1 MHSCAR
7 YEAYLSAEQVWQVGY
22 QVLAPESVAKI
33 VPEFDILFLA
43 GLDQT
48 GERITT
54 SPPIFRARTA
64 ADLAFDDISSNIV
77 FTAVVVQRNIRALQH
92 QQ

>member
-1 MHSCAR
+1 MHSCTR
-7 YEAYLSAEQVWQVGY
+7 YKAYLSAEQVWQVGY

-33 VPEFDILFLA
+33 VPEIDVLFLA

-54 SPPIFRARTA
+54 SSPIFRAGRA
-64 ADLAFDDISSNIV
+64 ADLAFDDISSNIAA
-77 FTAVVVQRNIRALQH
+77 TITD
-92 QQ
+92 